1 MEREPWESPLD
12 DEEWS
17 TSQES
22 GDILFDDDPVIK
34 LDFHDYKGLNPYTD
48 YHETIGLMMSH
59 TLMILG
65 PWQQIKQMKILD
77 QRKR

>member
-22 GDILFDDDPVIK
+22 GDILFDDEPVLK
-34 LDFHDYKGLNPYTD
+34 LDFHDYKG
-48 YHETIGLMMSH
+48 GLTSHQTKYLTMNGLILITNTNH
-59 TLMILG
+59 TLMIIG
-65 PWQQIKQMKILD
+65 PWQKIKTKN
-77 QRKR
+77 